1 MIENSHMLPDF
12 YDQTDLV
19 VSASNFHKTLNLLRS
34 FFLGKNFVETH
45 TQSRLSILAAC
56 EDPETIQIFNYQGQD
71 WPLPQTG
78 QMWLE
83 YELLTKP
90 DVAGY
95 FCVSTSYRSEPN
107 PIPGRHKTIFPM
119 FEFES
124 HGNFED
130 LKKMEKELIAHLGL
144 QDVDK
149 IPEKKYLDMAKRYKT
164 DEIKNEHEAM
174 MLEEFGKA
182 ILLTN
187 FPLST
192 SPFWNM
198 QMVGDIANK
207 VDVIIEG
214 QETIGSAERS
224 TDPKRMHEIFY
235 TISNGEYAKL
245 LYDKFDE
252 DRIKSEL
259 ESFLNLKFFPRFG
272 GGIGMT
278 RLIRALEINNII

>member
-1 MIENSHMLPDF
+1 M
-12 YDQTDLV
+12 
-19 VSASNFHKTLNLLRS
+19 
-34 FFLGKNFVETH
+34 GKNFIETH

-56 EDPETIQIFNYQGQD
+56 EDPKTIQTFHYQGQD

-83 YELLTKP
+83 YELLSKP

-95 FCVSTSYRSEPN
+95 FCLSTSYRSEPN

-144 QDVDK
+144 QDIDK
-149 IPEKKYLDMAKRYKT
+149 IPEKKYLDMAKKYDT

-174 MLEEFGKA
+174 MFEEFGPA
-182 ILLTN
+182 LLLTH
-187 FPLST
+187 FPLAT

-198 QMVGDIANK
+198 QMIGDIANK
-207 VDVIIEG
+207 IDVIIEG

-224 TDPKRMHEIFY
+224 TDPEKMYEIFH

-245 LYDKFDE
+245 LYNKVSA
-252 DRIKSEL
+252 K
-259 ESFLNLKFFPRFG
+259 
-272 GGIGMT
+272 
-278 RLIRALEINNII
+278 IRASRQE

>member
-1 MIENSHMLPDF
+1 MIANPLTPSGF

-19 VSASNFHKTLNLLRS
+19 VSASSFQKTLNLLRS
-34 FFLGKNFVETH
+34 FFLGKNYIEAH

-56 EDPETIQIFNYQGQD
+56 EDPTTIQIFHYQGQD

-83 YELLTKP
+83 YELLSKP
-90 DVAGY
+90 DTAGY
-95 FCVSTSYRSEPN
+95 FCLSTSYRNEQN

-130 LKKMEKELIAHLGL
+130 LKKMLRELVAFLGI
-144 QDVDK
+144 QDIDK
-149 IPEKKYLDMAKRYKT
+149 IPEKKYLDMAKKYET
-164 DEIKNEHEAM
+164 NEIENEHEAK
-174 MLEEFGKA
+174 MLEEFGPA

-207 VDVIIEG
+207 IDVIIEG

-224 TDPKRMHEIFY
+224 NDPEDMYEKFH
-235 TISNGEYAKL
+235 TISNGKYAKL
-245 LYDKFDE
+245 LYNKFGE
-252 DRIKSEL
+252 ERIKYEPD
-259 ESFLNLKFFPRFG
+259 SFLKLKFFPRFG

-278 RLIRALEINNII
+278 RLIRALEIYNII

>member
-1 MIENSHMLPDF
+1 MTANPLALSSF
-12 YDQTDLV
+12 YDRADLV
-19 VSASNFHKTLNLLRS
+19 VSASSFHKTLNLLRS
-34 FFLGKNFVETH
+34 FFLGKNYIETH

-56 EDPETIQIFNYQGQD
+56 EDPKTIQTFHYKGQD

-95 FCVSTSYRSEPN
+95 ICLSTSYRNEPN

-130 LKKMEKELIAHLGL
+130 LKKMERELIAFLGI
-144 QDVDK
+144 QDIDK
-149 IPEKKYLDMAKRYKT
+149 IPEKKYLDMAKKYGT
-164 DEIKNEHEAM
+164 NIIENEHEAQ
-174 MLEEFGKA
+174 MLKEYGPVIF
-182 ILLTN
+182 LTN
-187 FPLST
+187 FPLYT

-207 VDVIIEG
+207 IDVIIEG

-224 TDPKRMHEIFY
+224 TDPEDMYEKFH

-245 LYDKFDE
+245 LYAKFGE
-252 DRIKSEL
+252 ERIKYEL
-259 ESFLNLKFFPRFG
+259 DSFLNLKFFPRFG

-278 RLIRALEINNII
+278 RLIRALEIHNII